1 MNNKKIVTKQIDL
14 KGKEEQPIAVYELLI
29 DLQKTK
35 LTELTDE
42 NKILKELVIELTE
55 AVIH

>member
-14 KGKEEQPIAVYELLI
+14 KGKEEKPIAVYELLI
-29 DLQKTK
+29 DLQKAK